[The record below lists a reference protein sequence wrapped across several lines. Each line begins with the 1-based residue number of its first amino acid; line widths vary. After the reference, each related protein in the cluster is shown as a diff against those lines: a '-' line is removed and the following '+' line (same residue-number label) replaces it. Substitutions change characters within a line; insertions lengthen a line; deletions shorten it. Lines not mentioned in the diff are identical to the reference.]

1 MQDDSRKRRIRQLPT
16 LSPESGCLPL
26 PVPSATEN
34 SGVDIYEFVSKM
46 AEQHGN
52 LLKVIELQNNS
63 IQALNHRTNAL
74 AASQLVLFA
83 LLLDSDK
90 NQRQQTASNLRLMIA
105 NPNIASNPY
114 LIAQLNELLDICEGE
129 SATKT
134 APAKPAP
141 SWFRGIVQ
149 GGLDTSPPLK
159 DKSSE
164 ST

>member
-1 MQDDSRKRRIRQLPT
+1 MQDDSRKCRGRQLLK
-16 LSPESGCLPL
+16 LSPELSSAQT
-26 PVPSATEN
+26 VRPSASEN
-34 SGVDIYEFVSKM
+34 SGVDIYEFISKM

-63 IQALNHRTNAL
+63 IQALNHRANAL
-74 AASQLVLFA
+74 AVSQLVLFA
-83 LLLDSDK
+83 LLLDSDPK
-90 NQRQQTASNLRLMIA
+90 RRQQIASNLRLMIA
-105 NPNIASNPY
+105 NPNIASSPH

-129 SATKT
+129 SSAKPA
-134 APAKPAP
+134 APKPAP

-149 GGLDTSPPLK
+149 GGLDAPPLK